1 MLRDFLN
8 RLKFPGRGAARPR
21 AASRRTA
28 IETADQLI
36 VEGNRAESEGRLR
49 EACELYRRAVAAAPG
64 WGKAHLNLGIGL
76 EAMGDIDGAVGC
88 HERALA
94 NDPADPYA
102 NYNLGRLLYTRG
114 QLPRGEQLLRQALRS
129 RPEFPQAHVVLARVL
144 EAQGNLDAA
153 AAALEAALKLRPDDI
168 SVLHHYAEVLGR
180 LNRADEAQAALKRV
194 IALDPEN
201 ADANY
206 SLATLLLTRGEFDDA
221 EPLLRRVVRRDP
233 NSVEAH
239 SRLFDIYHSR
249 GDLSAAVAELERVLE
264 LRPDWADALYNYA
277 ITLLGLRRDAE
288 AEAALRRVIALDSG
302 SLNAY
307 RMLGS
312 LLHRQGRVAEML
324 EICRGG
330 RARHPERFDLESF
343 ELFLLNFTD
352 DISDDA
358 LFERHRAFGE
368 RLEVAHRPRSRLL
381 PEKGDPGRRLRVGY
395 VSGELNYHPVG
406 LFALP
411 VLERHDRSRF
421 EVYCYATSEKSDDFT
436 QRLSARADVWRNAAK
451 LTDSEMTDAIQ
462 GDRIDILV
470 DLAGHTGV
478 SRLGVFAQQ
487 AAPVQAAWLGYLST
501 TGLKRIQYRVTD
513 GYCDPPGLTD
523 RLHTETLVR
532 LPHSQW
538 CYRPFI
544 SVPCAQ
550 SPPCVRSGHIT
561 FGSFNQIAK
570 LSRSARRIFA
580 EVLNGLPDSRLVVLG
595 VAQGN
600 AEAELLK
607 DLASAGVAAA
617 RITVVPFVAVQDYY
631 RWFDAVDIALDTL
644 PYSGGTTTFDALW
657 MGVPVVTVPGSRPAS
672 RSAASILTTVG
683 LGEWIASSKEDYV
696 RRATDFAGRRDVLVE
711 MRGSLRSHLLAS
723 PLMDE
728 ERFVRDL
735 EQAYR
740 QMWHHWCASAG
751 GGQ

>member
-1 MLRDFLN
+1 MLRWLF
-8 RLKFPGRGAARPR
+8 KPAARTVP
-21 AASRRTA
+21 APQQGS
-28 IETADQLI
+28 ADRL
-36 VEGNRAESEGRLR
+36 VAEGNRAEREGRLR

-76 EAMGDIDGAVGC
+76 EASGATDDAIKSY
-88 HERALA
+88 EAALA
-94 NDPADPYA
+94 LEPAEAFA
-102 NYNLGRLLYTRG
+102 NYNLGKLLYTLGR
-114 QLPRGEQLLRQALRS
+114 LPRAEQLLRQALRS
-129 RPEFPQAHVVLARVL
+129 RPEFPEAHIVLSRVL
-144 EAQGNLDAA
+144 EAQGNPGAA
-153 AAALEAALKLRPDDI
+153 AVALEVALKLRPDDI
-168 SVLHHYAEVLGR
+168 GALHHYAGVLGKLDR
-180 LNRADEAQAALKRV
+180 PDDAQAALKRV

-206 SLATLLLTRGEFDDA
+206 SLATLLLARGESDNA

-233 NSVEAH
+233 GSVEAH

-249 GDLSAAVAELERVLE
+249 GDLPAAVAALERVLA

-277 ITLLGLRRDAE
+277 ITLMGLQRDSD
-288 AEAALRRVIALDSG
+288 AEAALRRVIALDAG
-302 SLNAY
+302 FHNAY
-307 RMLGS
+307 RLLGNI
-312 LLHRQGRVAEML
+312 LHRQGRVAEML

-343 ELFLLNFTD
+343 ELFLLNFAD

-368 RLEVAHRPRSRLL
+368 RLEAACRPRSGSP
-381 PEKGDPGRRLRVGY
+381 PERADAERRLRVGY

-436 QRLSARADVWRNAAK
+436 LRLSARADVWRNAAK
-451 LTDSEMTDAIQ
+451 LADAELAEAIQ
-462 GDRIDILV
+462 NDRIDILV
-470 DLAGHTGV
+470 DLAGHSGA

-487 AAPVQAAWLGYLST
+487 AAPVQAAWLGYLNT
-501 TGLKRIQYRVTD
+501 TGLKRIRYRVTD

-538 CYRPFI
+538 CYRPFL

-550 SPPCVRSGHIT
+550 TPPCMRSGHIT

-570 LSRSARRIFA
+570 LSRSTRQIFA
-580 EVLNGLPDSRLVVLG
+580 EVLNRLPDSRLVVLG
-595 VAQGN
+595 VAEGA
-600 AEAELLK
+600 AEDELLK
-607 DLASAGVAAA
+607 DFARAGIVAA
-617 RITVVPFVAVQDYY
+617 RITLVPFVAVQDYF
-631 RWFDAVDIALDTL
+631 RWFDAVDIALDTM
-644 PYSGGTTTFDALW
+644 PYSGGTTTCDALW
-657 MGVPVVTVPGSRPAS
+657 MGVPVVTAPGSRPVS
-672 RSAASILTTVG
+672 RSTASILTTVG
-683 LGEWIASSKEDYV
+683 LGEWIAAGKEEYV
-696 RRATDFAGRRDVLVE
+696 RRAADLAGKRDVLVE
-711 MRGSLRSHLLAS
+711 MRSSLRNRLLAS

-735 EQAYR
+735 EKAYR
-740 QMWHHWCASAG
+740 QMWHQWCVSG
-751 GGQ
+751 GRGQ

>member
-1 MLRDFLN
+1 MLKWLF
-8 RLKFPGRGAARPR
+8 KPAARTRFP
-21 AASRRTA
+21 APQQGS
-28 IETADQLI
+28 ADQL
-36 VEGNRAESEGRLR
+36 VAEGNRAESEGRLR

-64 WGKAHLNLGIGL
+64 WGKAHLNLGVGL
-76 EAMGDIDGAVGC
+76 EALGDIDGAIGC

-102 NYNLGRLLYTRG
+102 NYNLGRLFYTRG
-114 QLPRGEQLLRQALRS
+114 ALARAEQLLRQALRS
-129 RPEFPQAHVVLARVL
+129 RPEFPEAHVVLSRVL
-144 EAQGNLDAA
+144 ESQGNPGAA
-153 AAALEAALKLRPDDI
+153 AAALEVALKLRPDDI
-168 SVLHHYAEVLGR
+168 GALHHYAGVLGK
-180 LNRADEAQAALKRV
+180 LNRPDEAQAALKRV
-194 IALDPEN
+194 IALDAEN

-206 SLATLLLTRGEFDDA
+206 SLATLLLARGEFDNA
-221 EPLLRRVVRRDP
+221 EPLLRAVVRRDP
-233 NSVEAH
+233 DSVEAH

-277 ITLLGLRRDAE
+277 IILIGMQRDSDAE
-288 AEAALRRVIALDSG
+288 TALRRVIALDSG
-302 SLNAY
+302 FFPAY
-307 RMLGS
+307 RMLGNI
-312 LLHRQGRVAEML
+312 LHRQGRVAEML

-343 ELFLLNFTD
+343 ELFLLNFAD

-368 RLEVAHRPRSRLL
+368 RLEVAYRPRFGLL
-381 PEKGDPGRRLRVGY
+381 PEKADPERRLRVGY

-436 QRLSARADVWRNAAK
+436 HRLSARADVWRSAAK
-451 LTDSEMTDAIQ
+451 LADSELAEAIH

-470 DLAGHTGV
+470 DLAGHSGV

-501 TGLKRIQYRVTD
+501 TGLKRIRYRVTD
-513 GYCDPPGLTD
+513 DYCDPPGLTD
-523 RLHTETLVR
+523 RLHTEALVR

-550 SPPCVRSGHIT
+550 TPPFLRNGHIT

-595 VAQGN
+595 VAKGN
-600 AEAELLK
+600 AEDELLK

-617 RITVVPFVAVQDYY
+617 RITLVPFVAVQDYF
-631 RWFDAVDIALDTL
+631 RWFDAVDIALDTM
-644 PYSGGTTTFDALW
+644 PYSGGTTTCDALW

-672 RSAASILTTVG
+672 RSAASILTTAG
-683 LGEWIASSKEDYV
+683 LGEWIAASKEEYV
-696 RRATDFAGRRDVLVE
+696 RRAADFAGKRDVLVE
-711 MRGSLRSHLLAS
+711 MRSSLRSRLLAS

-735 EQAYR
+735 EKAYR
-740 QMWHHWCASAG
+740 QMWHHWCVSAG
-751 GGQ
+751 RGQ